1 MEKASFEISSLT
13 LRVVILVER
22 EVGQL
27 AMAKIVSQGHES
39 SVLTNQNMSEH
50 PECALPKNESSWL
63 KGIQLKSEADASL
76 RQDIE
81 KFKREI
87 EKISDP
93 NCGRIGELKEK
104 IKKKTLVTREA
115 VEESAERLAAIFLG
129 KKPQI

>member
-1 MEKASFEISSLT
+1 
-13 LRVVILVER
+13 
-22 EVGQL
+22 
-27 AMAKIVSQGHES
+27 MAKTVSQSHES

-81 KFKREI
+81 KFKREL
-87 EKISDP
+87 EKVPDP

-104 IKKKTLVTREA
+104 IKKKTLMTKETI
-115 VEESAERLAAIFLG
+115 EESAERLTAIFLG
-129 KKPQI
+129 KQNL